1 MIQRPGTVVCKRR
14 RPRRRTRVVRRSGP
28 RPLRRLLSLATVPG
42 LVTRDRYVVRRI
54 AGRPYLYLRQYQ
66 GAAGHGRPRYADL
79 YLGAVPERLLLH
91 SAAADLRRWATH
103 QRARLLRRLESES

>member
-1 MIQRPGTVVCKRR
+1 VIQRPGTVVCKRR
-14 RPRRRTRVVRRSGP
+14 HPRRRARVVRRSGP
-28 RPLRRLLSLATVPG
+28 RPLRRLLTLATVPG
-42 LVTRDRYVVRRI
+42 LVTRERVRRI

-79 YLGAVPERLLLH
+79 YLGAVPERLLRQPAL
-91 SAAADLRRWATH
+91 ADLRHWATR